1 MIGLSPRRHRSIE
14 PVRFT
19 IGQTYTRTVDGDDL
33 TDEQVREL
41 TASLEALRA
50 ELELGVSRTGE
61 GSKPVDLD
69 EPIGRLSRME
79 AMQQQQM
86 AVANLR
92 NMKIR
97 LDQVRAAL
105 GRIGE
110 QEYGLCLECEE
121 PIAYKRL
128 VARPESRFCIRCKSG
143 REGR

>member
-1 MIGLSPRRHRSIE
+1 M
-14 PVRFT
+14 
-19 IGQTYTRTVDGDDL
+19 DGDDL